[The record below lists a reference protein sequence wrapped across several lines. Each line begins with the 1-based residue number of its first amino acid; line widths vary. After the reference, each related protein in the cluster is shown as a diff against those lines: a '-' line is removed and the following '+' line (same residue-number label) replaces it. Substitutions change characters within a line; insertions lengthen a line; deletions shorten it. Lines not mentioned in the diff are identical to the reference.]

1 MAAGERILV
10 IKLGA
15 LGDWVLAT
23 GPFAAI
29 RRHHPGA
36 RITLLTLPAFAAW
49 GERCGWFDEVWRDE
63 RPGWSRPFA
72 WLGHRRRLVGAG
84 FTRVYDLQTS
94 DRSAL
99 YYRLFGPLGAPEW
112 SGIAA
117 GCSHRHANPDRDR
130 MHTIERQAEQLAVAG
145 IAAVPLPSLDW
156 LDADADDLAPAGD
169 FALLVPGGSAH
180 RPGKRWPAEH
190 YAALAQSL
198 VARGI
203 TPVLIGG
210 GPEAVLL
217 AQIARAVPAALDL
230 GGRTG
235 LDQIAALA
243 RRARAAVGNDTGPM
257 HIIAACRCPTVV
269 LFSDQSDPALCAPRG
284 SAVAVLRS
292 APLSDLAA
300 ARVIDAAAAL
310 AARA

>member
-1 MAAGERILV
+1 M

-36 RITLLTLPAFAAW
+36 RITHLTLPAFAGW

-63 RPGWSRPFA
+63 RPGWTRPLA
-72 WLGHRRRLVGAG
+72 WLSHRRRLVGAG

-94 DRSAL
+94 DRSSL
-99 YYRLFGPLGAPEW
+99 YYRLFAPRHAPEW

-117 GCSHRHANPDRDR
+117 GCSHRHANPNRDR
-130 MHTIERQAEQLAVAG
+130 MHTVERQAEQLAVAG
-145 IAAVPLPSLDW
+145 IAAVPPPSLDW
-156 LDADADDLAPAGD
+156 LDADADDLVPAGD

-180 RPGKRWPAEH
+180 RPGKRWPVER

-210 GPEAVLL
+210 APEAGIL
-217 AQIARAVPAALDL
+217 ARIATAVPTALDL
-230 GGRTG
+230 GDQTS

-243 RRARAAVGNDTGPM
+243 RRARLAVGNDTGPM

-269 LFSDQSDPALCAPRG
+269 LFSDQSDPAVCSPRG
-284 SAVAVLRS
+284 TAVSVVRS
-292 APLSDLAA
+292 APLSDLTV
-300 ARVIDAAAAL
+300 ARVVDAVAAL